1 MLCYTWNMGLKKG
14 GRPKLSHWGMTQLYI
29 RLGGYMK
36 ITYPKTESG
45 KVKSELTMWNAF
57 KKLIESKHWDGI
69 VRQIYKRSSN
79 KQLHINRLLNKE
91 DDEEGRNQDYW
102 CNKFYTNNVKRRGK
116 DKLINY
122 LSVKKTHRKKR

>member
-1 MLCYTWNMGLKKG
+1 MGAKSRG
-14 GRPKLSHWGMTQLYI
+14 GRPKLSQWGMTQLYI

-36 ITYPKTESG
+36 ITYSKSG

-57 KKLIESKHWDGI
+57 KKLTESKHWDGI
-69 VRQIYKRSSN
+69 VKQIYKRSSN
-79 KQLHINRLLNKE
+79 KELHINRLLNKE
-91 DDEEGRNQDYW
+91 DDEEGRSQDYW

>member
-1 MLCYTWNMGLKKG
+1 MGLKKG
-14 GRPKLSHWGMTQLYI
+14 GRPKLSQWGMTQLYI

-36 ITYPKTESG
+36 YKFIDDKKNKTT
-45 KVKSELTMWNAF
+45 KIKSELTMWNAF
-57 KKLIESKHWDGI
+57 KKLTESKHWDGI

-91 DDEEGRNQDYW
+91 EDEEGRNQDYW
-102 CNKFYTNNVKRRGK
+102 CNKFYTNNVKRRGQ

-122 LSVKKTHRKKR
+122 LSIKKTHRKKR